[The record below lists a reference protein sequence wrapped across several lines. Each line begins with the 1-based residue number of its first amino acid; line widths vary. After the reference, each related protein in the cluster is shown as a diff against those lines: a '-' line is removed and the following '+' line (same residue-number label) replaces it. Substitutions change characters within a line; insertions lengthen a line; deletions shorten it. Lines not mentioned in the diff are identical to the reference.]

1 MPGILACTDGS
12 IYADSVYDHAAWA
25 AQQLGGAVVQVLH
38 VLDRATA
45 ETPADRSGTLGF
57 DASEELLRELAELD
71 AARGRVAIRR
81 ARVLLAAAEARLK
94 AAGVAEVVLTQR
106 HGSLVETVTEFE
118 AGADLIVIG
127 KRGEAADFAI
137 GHLGANLERVVRA
150 SARPVLVA
158 SRAFRPI
165 RRFLIA
171 YDGGPAALKAV
182 DFAARQAALRGLE
195 CHLVTVAP
203 QGGAGAILDQ
213 PAELLRRGGLTVTA
227 QTLHGEP
234 EQAIAAHVGA
244 VEIDLLVMGA
254 YGHSR
259 IRTLLVGSTTTAM
272 LRACRI
278 PVLVF
283 R

>member
-1 MPGILACTDGS
+1 MARQLAGPS
-12 IYADSVYDHAAWA
+12 Y
-25 AQQLGGAVVQVLH
+25 
-38 VLDRATA
+38 
-45 ETPADRSGTLGF
+45 
-57 DASEELLRELAELD
+57 
-71 AARGRVAIRR
+71 
-81 ARVLLAAAEARLK
+81 
-94 AAGVAEVVLTQR
+94 
-106 HGSLVETVTEFE
+106 
-118 AGADLIVIG
+118 
-127 KRGEAADFAI
+127 EAANFAI

-244 VEIDLLVMGA
+244 AEIDLLVMGA